1 MSAVSLTAT
10 ALAGTVLGCAV
21 VGLLGQVAMARAE
34 ADAAAD
40 LAALAVASR
49 VVRGEPHAVAC
60 ALGRTIVTGPR
71 TRLSACAVDGE
82 AVSDVRGTAGGG
94 PGAVTVQV
102 VLDLDLLGTTLPV
115 VATARAGP
123 DPGPP

>member
-21 VGLLGQVAMARAE
+21 AGLLGQVATARAE
-34 ADAAAD
+34 ADAVAD
-40 LAALAVASR
+40 LAALAVASQ
-49 VVRGEPHAVAC
+49 VVRGQPHAVAC
-60 ALGRTIVTGPR
+60 ALGHTVATGPR
-71 TRLSACAVDGE
+71 TRLSACAVDGG
-82 AVSDVRGTAGGG
+82 AASDVRVTADGG

-102 VLDLDLLGTTLPV
+102 VLELDLLGTTLPV